1 MKMRNIFPI
10 TFSAILLSS
19 AAAFADTP
27 APQPPEQSVPTIVDQ
42 LYATMNGLDS
52 TIQDATVNNANNVTL
67 TRNARTQL
75 NTLLRQLSTITKT
88 QHDTIDNQQKE
99 LKKRDDQIS
108 KDKNEMKNLQDH
120 INNQAAQ
127 IVHLQQQFKL
137 PPAVKQFPQ
146 SIPNK
151 NPPHVRPPNTPR
163 P

>member
-1 MKMRNIFPI
+1 MKLLPLI
-10 TFSAILLSS
+10 AAGALLSS
-19 AAAFADTP
+19 TAALADP
-27 APQPPEQSVPTIVDQ
+27 PQPPEQSVPTIVDQ

-52 TIQDATVNNANNVTL
+52 TIQDATINNANNVTL
-67 TRNARTQL
+67 TRNARNQL

-108 KDKNEMKNLQDH
+108 KDKSEMKNLQDH

-146 SIPNK
+146 STPNE
-151 NPPHVRPPNTPR
+151 NPPHVRSPNTSR